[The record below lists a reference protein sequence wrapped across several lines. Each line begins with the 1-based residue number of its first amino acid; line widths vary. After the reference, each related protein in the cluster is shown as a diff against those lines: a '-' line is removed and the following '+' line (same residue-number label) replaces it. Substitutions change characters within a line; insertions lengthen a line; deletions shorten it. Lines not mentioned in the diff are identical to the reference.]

1 MHAQSGTDPLIMCGI
16 FGTIAPKQSGMDRQ
30 LYTAII
36 RELFLLS
43 ETRGKESSGIA
54 IRNAAH
60 RTIHVTKEDIPSSEL
75 IGSDRYRA
83 FLEAALGPEEHVELA
98 AIAHSRLVTNGT
110 QEHNFNNQPCIKD
123 GVVLVHNGIVTNVD
137 ALWAKYAGR
146 IQRQYEVDTEVIA
159 ALFRLF
165 LAEEAGPV
173 EAVRRVFAEMEGAAS
188 VAILI
193 NDAKQLLLATNTG
206 SLYAVDGGEGCMA
219 FASEEYIM
227 RTFTGREGVK
237 DRFGGRAVEWVR
249 PFTGRLIDLGSGT
262 ATAFNLH
269 NDLPA
274 PRMEPVEP
282 FEIKD
287 HSPKAQAVERPVP
300 VIGSEGR
307 LRALVEFPEEVMRTI
322 RRCSKCLLPETFPF
336 IRYDRSG
343 VCNYCHS
350 YKPKGLKEDKRPQFE
365 EVLKKYRRSDGKPD
379 CIVAFSGGRD
389 SSYGLHLLVKEFGM
403 TPLTFTY
410 DWGLVTDLARR
421 NIARMTGK
429 LGVENILVSADIKM
443 KRRNVRLNM
452 EAWLKRP
459 RLGMIP
465 LFMAGDKHF
474 FVHVNN
480 IRRQTGIHCDIWMEN
495 KLENTDFKAGFA
507 GIKPNFDKERI
518 DKQST
523 LAKLQMPLY
532 YLRNFLANPGY
543 LNASL
548 PDTYSAFKAY
558 YTEPREV
565 YLLLFDYIPWD
576 EKTIEDTLIGGYNWE
591 LSPDTTSSWRIGDGT
606 AAFYNYVYGLVAGF
620 TEFDTFRSNQIREG
634 MISREEGLQAVLREN
649 RPRFESMQ
657 WYFDI
662 IGVDMERALK
672 AINAMP
678 RLYHKPMA

>member
-1 MHAQSGTDPLIMCGI
+1 MCGI
-16 FGTIAPKQSGMDRQ
+16 FGILAKAEAGISQPLAERV
-30 LYTAII
+30 I
-36 RELFLLS
+36 RELFILS

-54 IRNAAH
+54 IRSTVD
-60 RTIHVTKEDIPSSEL
+60 RTIHVTKDDVPASEL
-75 IGSDRYRA
+75 IRSEAYRGYLDKSLKPA
-83 FLEAALGPEEHVELA
+83 FARGQRELA
-98 AIAHSRLVTNGT
+98 VIAHSRLVTNGT

-123 GVVLVHNGIVTNVD
+123 GIVMVHNGIVTNVD

-146 IQRQYEVDTEVIA
+146 ITRNYEVDTEVLA

-165 LAEEAGPV
+165 LKEGLGPV
-173 EAVRRVFAEMEGAAS
+173 EAIRKVFAEMEGAAS

-193 NDAKQLLLATNTG
+193 DDAQQVLLATNTG
-206 SLYAVDGGEGCMA
+206 SLYFIDDPKGSLV
-219 FASEEYIM
+219 FASEEYIA
-227 RTFTGREGVK
+227 RTFTQQDGVK
-237 DRFGGRAVEWVR
+237 ERYAGKDAQWLR
-249 PFTGRLIDLGSGT
+249 PFTGRLVDLANWSITEFGLKDDAPGPPLNT
-262 ATAFNLH
+262 TEAFAITDH
-269 NDLPA
+269 SRGGGVPA
-274 PRMEPVEP
+274 P
-282 FEIKD
+282 
-287 HSPKAQAVERPVP
+287 AVAT
-300 VIGSEGR
+300 SDEGR
-307 LRALVEFPEEVMRTI
+307 LRKLIEFPEELMRSI
-322 RRCSKCLLPETFPF
+322 RRCTKCLLPETFPF
-336 IRYDRSG
+336 IAYDAQG

-350 YKPKGLKEDKRPQFE
+350 YKPKGLTVDKRPQFE
-365 EVLKKYRRSDGKPD
+365 EVLKQYRRSDGKQD

-403 TPLTFTY
+403 RPLTFTY

-452 EAWLKRP
+452 EAWLKQP

-480 IRRQTGIHCDIWMEN
+480 IRRQTGIRCDIWMEN

-532 YLRNFLANPGY
+532 YMRNFLANPGY

-576 EKTIEDTLIGGYNWE
+576 EGTIDRTLKDAYNWE
-591 LSPDTTSSWRIGDGT
+591 ISPDTTSTWRIGDGT

-634 MISREEGLQAVLREN
+634 MITREEGLAHVLREN

-657 WYFDI
+657 WYFET

-678 RLYHKPMA
+678 RLYRKPVVA

>member
-1 MHAQSGTDPLIMCGI
+1 MCGI
-16 FGTIAPKQSGMDRQ
+16 FGIIAKAEAGISQA
-30 LYTAII
+30 LAENII
-36 RELFLLS
+36 RELFILS

-54 IRNAAH
+54 VRNAADN
-60 RTIHVTKEDIPSSEL
+60 TIHVTKDDVPASEL
-75 IGSDRYRA
+75 IASPTYRA
-83 FLEAALGPEEHVELA
+83 FLDNALKPTFAGAQRELA
-98 AIAHSRLVTNGT
+98 VIAHSRLVTNGT

-123 GVVLVHNGIVTNVD
+123 GIVMVHNGIVTNVD

-146 IQRQYEVDTEVIA
+146 IDRNYEVDTEVLA

-165 LAEEAGPV
+165 LLDGLGPV
-173 EAVRRVFAEMEGAAS
+173 EAIRKVFADMEGAAS
-188 VAILI
+188 VAILMH
-193 NDAKQLLLATNTG
+193 DSRQVLLATNTG
-206 SLYAVDGGEGCMA
+206 SMYFVEDGKSGLV
-219 FASEEYIM
+219 FASEEYIT
-227 RTFTGREGVK
+227 RTFTQQESVKERYAGRT
-237 DRFGGRAVEWVR
+237 VR
-249 PFTGRLIDLGSGT
+249 WLQPFTGKLIDLESWSMVDFGITDGSPGP
-262 ATAFNLH
+262 ALKSIVAFKITN
-269 NDLPA
+269 
-274 PRMEPVEP
+274 
-282 FEIKD
+282 
-287 HSPKAQAVERPVP
+287 HSKGEGRHASPSVA
-300 VIGSEGR
+300 ISDEGR
-307 LRALVEFPEEVMRTI
+307 LRKLIVFPEEVMRNI
-322 RRCSKCLLPETFPF
+322 RRCSKCLLPDTFPY
-336 IRYDRSG
+336 IHYDSKG

-350 YKPKGLKEDKRPQFE
+350 YKPKGLTVDKRPQFE
-365 EVLKKYRRSDGKPD
+365 EVLKKYRRNDGKQD

-403 TPLTFTY
+403 KPLTFTY

-452 EAWLKRP
+452 EAWLKQP

-507 GIKPNFDKERI
+507 GIKPNFEKERI
-518 DKQST
+518 DKQSA
-523 LAKLQMPLY
+523 LAKFQMPLY
-532 YLRNFLANPGY
+532 YMRNFAANPGY

-565 YLLLFDYIPWD
+565 YLLLFDYIPWNEETLDRTLKD
-576 EKTIEDTLIGGYNWE
+576 EYNWE
-591 LSPDTTSSWRIGDGT
+591 ISPDTTSTWRIGDGT

-620 TEFDTFRSNQIREG
+620 TEFDTFRSNQVREG
-634 MISREEGLQAVLREN
+634 MISREEGLAHVLREN
-649 RPRFESMQ
+649 RPRFESMM
-657 WYFDI
+657 WYFET

-672 AINAMP
+672 VINAIP
-678 RLYHKPMA
+678 RLYGR

>member
-1 MHAQSGTDPLIMCGI
+1 MCGI
-16 FGTIAPKQSGMDRQ
+16 FGIIAKAEAGLSRP
-30 LYTAII
+30 LAENII
-36 RELFLLS
+36 RELFVLS

-54 IRNAAH
+54 IRSAAD
-60 RTIHVTKEDIPSSEL
+60 RTIHVTKDDVPASEL
-75 IGSDRYRA
+75 IASPAYRTFLDTALQPA
-83 FLEAALGPEEHVELA
+83 FAAGQRELA
-98 AIAHSRLVTNGT
+98 VIAHSRLVTNGT

-123 GVVLVHNGIVTNVD
+123 GLVMVHNGIVTNVD

-146 IQRQYEVDTEVIA
+146 IERKYEVDTEVIA

-165 LAEEAGPV
+165 LLEGLGPV
-173 EAVRRVFAEMEGAAS
+173 GAIRRVFNEMEGAAS

-193 NDAKQLLLATNTG
+193 NDARQVLLATNTG
-206 SLYAVDGGEGCMA
+206 SLYTVQDGSGSLV
-219 FASEEYIM
+219 FASEAYIA
-227 RTFTGREGVK
+227 RTFTQQASVR
-237 DRFGGRAVEWVR
+237 DRFADKAVQWLQ
-249 PFTGRLIDLGSGT
+249 PFTGKVIDLESWSVADFGLKEAAPDFALK
-262 ATAFNLH
+262 AT
-269 NDLPA
+269 
-274 PRMEPVEP
+274 EP
-282 FEIKD
+282 FTITD
-287 HSPKAQAVERPVP
+287 HSTGAGQKVVP
-300 VIGSEGR
+300 AMATSDEGR
-307 LRALVEFPEEVMRTI
+307 LRKLIVFPEDLMRNI
-322 RRCSKCLLPETFPF
+322 RRCTRCLLPETFPY
-336 IRYDRSG
+336 ISYDGKG

-350 YKPKGLKEDKRPQFE
+350 YKPKSLMVDKRPAFE
-365 EVLKKYRRSDGKPD
+365 EVLKKYRRNDGKQD

-429 LGVENILVSADIKM
+429 LGVENILISADIKM

-452 EAWLKRP
+452 EAWLKSP

-507 GIKPNFDKERI
+507 GIKPNFEKERI

-523 LAKLQMPLY
+523 LAKFQMPLY
-532 YLRNFLANPGY
+532 YMRNFLANPGY

-565 YLLLFDYIPWD
+565 YLLLFDYIPWNEETLDRTLKD
-576 EKTIEDTLIGGYNWE
+576 EYNWE
-591 LSPDTTSSWRIGDGT
+591 ISPDTTSTWRIGDGT

-634 MISREEGLQAVLREN
+634 MITREEGLAHVLREN
-649 RPRFESMQ
+649 RPRFESMM
-657 WYFDI
+657 WYFET

-678 RLYHKPMA
+678 RLHRH

>member
-1 MHAQSGTDPLIMCGI
+1 MCGI
-16 FGTIAPKQSGMDRQ
+16 FGLIAPSDAGFDRA
-30 LYTAII
+30 LTERVM
-36 RELFLLS
+36 RELFVLS
-43 ETRGKESSGIA
+43 ESRGKESSGIA
-54 IRNAAH
+54 VRDAASG
-60 RTIHVTKEDIPSSEL
+60 TIHVTKDDVSATDLIRSEA
-75 IGSDRYRA
+75 YRS
-83 FLEAALGPEEHVELA
+83 FVEQALGPSFAQGQRELA
-98 AIAHSRLVTNGT
+98 LIAHSRLVTNGS
-110 QEHNFNNQPCIKD
+110 QEHNHNNQPVIKD
-123 GVVLVHNGIVTNVD
+123 GIVMIHNGIVTNVD

-146 IQRQYEVDTEVIA
+146 IERKYEVDTEVLA
-159 ALFRLF
+159 ALFRMHLKDGKG
-165 LAEEAGPV
+165 AV
-173 EAVRRVFAEMEGAAS
+173 EAIRAVFDEMEGAAS
-188 VAILI
+188 VVILME
-193 NDAKQLLLATNTG
+193 DSAQVLLATNTG
-206 SLYAVDGGEGCMA
+206 SLYTLTDPKGGLV
-219 FASEEYIM
+219 FASEAYIL
-227 RTFTGREGVK
+227 RTFRDREGVK
-237 DRFGGRAVEWVR
+237 ARYGGIEPTWLA
-249 PFTGRLIDLGSGT
+249 PFTGKLINLVPFTVTDLGLKDGT
-262 ATAFNLH
+262 PGPGPASTEAF
-269 NDLPA
+269 
-274 PRMEPVEP
+274 R
-282 FEIKD
+282 IID
-287 HSPKAQAVERPVP
+287 HSKGAKGSAPAVAT
-300 VIGSEGR
+300 SDEGR
-307 LRALVEFPEEVMRTI
+307 LRRLVEFPEEVMRRI
-322 RRCSKCLLPETFPF
+322 RRCSKCLLPETFPY
-336 IRYDRSG
+336 ISYDAEG

-350 YKPKGLKEDKRPQFE
+350 YKPKGLKVDKRPQFE
-365 EVLKKYRRSDGKPD
+365 EVLRTYRRNDGKQD

-429 LGVENILVSADIKM
+429 LGVENILISADIKM

-452 EAWLKRP
+452 EAWLKSP

-507 GIKPNFDKERI
+507 GIRPNFHKERI
-518 DKQST
+518 DKQTT

-532 YLRNFLANPGY
+532 YMRNFLANPGY

-565 YLLLFDYIPWD
+565 YLLLFDYIPWN
-576 EKTIEDTLIGGYNWE
+576 EETLDRTLKDGYNWE
-591 LSPDTTSSWRIGDGT
+591 ISPDTSSTWRIGDGT

-634 MISREEGLQAVLREN
+634 MITREEGLAHVLREN

-657 WYFDI
+657 WYFDT

-678 RLYHKPMA
+678 RRYRRSGA

>member
-1 MHAQSGTDPLIMCGI
+1 MCGI
-16 FGTIAPKQSGMDRQ
+16 FGIIAKAEAGISLP
-30 LYTAII
+30 LAECVI
-36 RELFLLS
+36 RELFILS

-54 IRNAAH
+54 VRSSAD
-60 RTIHVTKEDIPSSEL
+60 RTLHVTKDDMPASEL
-75 IGSDRYRA
+75 IASKAYRDFLDKALKPA
-83 FLEAALGPEEHVELA
+83 FVGTQQELA
-98 AIAHSRLVTNGT
+98 VIAHSRLVTNGT

-123 GVVLVHNGIVTNVD
+123 GVVMVHNGIVTNVD

-146 IQRQYEVDTEVIA
+146 IERKYEVDTEVLA

-165 LAEEAGPV
+165 LKEGMCPV
-173 EAVRRVFAEMEGAAS
+173 EAIRRVFQEMEGAAS
-188 VAILI
+188 LAILI
-193 NDAKQLLLATNTG
+193 NDAQQVLLATNTG
-206 SLYAVDGGEGCMA
+206 SMYFVEDGSGSLV
-219 FASEEYIM
+219 FASEEYIT
-227 RTFTGREGVK
+227 RTFTQRDGVK
-237 DRFGGRAVEWVR
+237 ERYVGKAVQWLQ
-249 PFTGRLIDLGSGT
+249 PFTGKVIDLESWSVADFGLKGGT
-262 ATAFNLH
+262 QG
-269 NDLPA
+269 PA
-274 PRMEPVEP
+274 LKTVEP
-282 FEIKD
+282 FTITD
-287 HSPKAQAVERPVP
+287 HSKSAGQRSVP
-300 VIGSEGR
+300 AMATSDEGR
-307 LRALVEFPEEVMRTI
+307 LRKLIVFPEEMMRSI
-322 RRCSKCLLPETFPF
+322 RRCTKCLLPETFPY
-336 IRYDRSG
+336 IHYDGAG

-350 YKPKGLKEDKRPQFE
+350 YQPKGLTVDKRPQFE
-365 EVLKKYRRSDGKPD
+365 EVLKKYRRNDGKQD
-379 CIVAFSGGRD
+379 CIVAYSGGRD

-443 KRRNVRLNM
+443 KRRNVRLNV
-452 EAWLKRP
+452 EAWLKSP

-507 GIKPNFDKERI
+507 GIKPNFEKERI

-523 LAKLQMPLY
+523 MAKFQMPLY
-532 YLRNFLANPGY
+532 YMRNFLANPGY
-543 LNASL
+543 LNVSL

-565 YLLLFDYIPWD
+565 YLLLFDYIPWNEKSLDRTLKD
-576 EKTIEDTLIGGYNWE
+576 EYNWE
-591 LSPDTTSSWRIGDGT
+591 VSPDTTSTWRIGDGT

-634 MISREEGLQAVLREN
+634 MITREEGLAHVLREN
-649 RPRFESMQ
+649 RPRFESML
-657 WYFDI
+657 WYFET

-672 AINAMP
+672 VINAMP
-678 RLYHKPMA
+678 RLYHQGNKA

>member
-1 MHAQSGTDPLIMCGI
+1 MCGI
-16 FGTIAPKQSGMDRQ
+16 FGIIAQADAGLNAKLAEQVIAD
-30 LYTAII
+30 
-36 RELFLLS
+36 LFTLS

-54 IRNAAH
+54 IRNAVD
-60 RTIHVTKEDIPSSEL
+60 RTIHVTKDDIPATEL
-75 IGSDRYRA
+75 IRSADYRA
-83 FLEAALGPEEHVELA
+83 YLDKGLKPVFANGPGAIAV
-98 AIAHSRLVTNGT
+98 IAHSRLVTNGT
-110 QEHNFNNQPCIKD
+110 QENNANNQPCIKD
-123 GVVLVHNGIVTNVD
+123 GVVMVHNGIVTNVD
-137 ALWAKYAGR
+137 ALWAKYSGR
-146 IQRQYEVDTEVIA
+146 IERHSEVDTEVLA

-165 LAEEAGPV
+165 LSEGLGPV
-173 EAVRRVFAEMEGAAS
+173 EAIRKVFGEMEGAAS
-188 VAILI
+188 VAILL
-193 NDAKQLLLATNTG
+193 NDAQQVLLATNTG
-206 SLYAVDGGEGCMA
+206 SLYTIEGPSGSVV
-219 FASEEYIM
+219 FASEEFIA
-227 RTFTGREGVK
+227 RSFRDGAGVK
-237 DRFGGRAVEWVR
+237 ARYGDRPVEWMK
-249 PFTGRLIDLGSGT
+249 PFTGLCYDLGNGERSAFDLRSNASGV
-262 ATAFNLH
+262 AMAKAEAFAIL
-269 NDLPA
+269 
-274 PRMEPVEP
+274 
-282 FEIKD
+282 D
-287 HSPKAQAVERPVP
+287 HSKGKAKTAPAAAV
-300 VIGSEGR
+300 SDEGR
-307 LRALVEFPEEVMRTI
+307 LRKLVEFPEEVMRTI
-322 RRCSKCLLPETFPF
+322 KRCTKCLLPETFPY
-336 IRYDRSG
+336 INYDGVG

-350 YKPKGLKEDKRPQFE
+350 YKPKGLMVDKRPAFE
-365 EVLKKYRRSDGKPD
+365 EVLKQYRRNDGKQD

-452 EAWLKRP
+452 EAWLKKP

-507 GIKPNFDKERI
+507 GIKPNFEKERI

-523 LAKLQMPLY
+523 LAKFQMPLY
-532 YLRNFLANPGY
+532 YARNFVTNPGY
-543 LNASL
+543 LNVSL

-558 YTEPREV
+558 YTEPRDV

-576 EKTIEDTLIGGYNWE
+576 EGTLDRTLKDEYNWE
-591 LSPDTTSSWRIGDGT
+591 ISPDTTSTWRIGDGT

-634 MISREEGLQAVLREN
+634 MITREEGLAHVLREN

-657 WYFDI
+657 WYFETID
-662 IGVDMERALK
+662 VDMERALK
-672 AINAMP
+672 VINSIP
-678 RLYHKPMA
+678 RLYRDRARG

>member
-1 MHAQSGTDPLIMCGI
+1 MCGI
-16 FGTIAPKQSGMDRQ
+16 FGIIAKAHAGITRPLGENV
-30 LYTAII
+30 I
-36 RELFLLS
+36 RELFILS

-54 IRNAAH
+54 VRSAAD
-60 RTIHVTKEDIPSSEL
+60 RTIHVTKDDVPASAL
-75 IGSDRYRA
+75 IASAEYRA
-83 FLEAALGPEEHVELA
+83 FLDKALKPAFAHGQQELA
-98 AIAHSRLVTNGT
+98 VIAHSRLVTNGT
-110 QEHNFNNQPCIKD
+110 QEHNFNNQPCIKA
-123 GVVLVHNGIVTNVD
+123 GMVMVHNGIVTNVD
-137 ALWAKYAGR
+137 ELWARYAGR
-146 IQRQYEVDTEVIA
+146 IERNYAVDTEVLA

-165 LAEEAGPV
+165 LKEGLGPV
-173 EAVRRVFAEMEGAAS
+173 EAIRRVFSEMEGAAS

-193 NDAKQLLLATNTG
+193 NDAQQVLLASNTG
-206 SLYAVDGGEGCMA
+206 SMYFIEDPAGSLV
-219 FASEEYIM
+219 FASEEYIA

-237 DRFGGRAVEWVR
+237 ERYAGRPAQWLQ
-249 PFTGRLIDLGSGT
+249 PFTGKLIDLEAWSIADFGLKEDVPGPVLMTIVPFAITDYSKG
-262 ATAFNLH
+262 AGAVSA
-269 NDLPA
+269 PA
-274 PRMEPVEP
+274 VAAS
-282 FEIKD
+282 D
-287 HSPKAQAVERPVP
+287 
-300 VIGSEGR
+300 EGR
-307 LRALVEFPEEVMRTI
+307 VRKLIEFPEEVMCTI
-322 RRCSKCLLPETFPF
+322 RRCTKCLLPETFPY
-336 IRYDRSG
+336 IVYDAQG
-343 VCNYCHS
+343 LCNYCHS
-350 YKPKGLKEDKRPQFE
+350 YKPKGLMVDKRPAFE
-365 EVLKKYRRSDGKPD
+365 EVLKKYRRNDGKQD

-429 LGVENILVSADIKM
+429 LGVENILISADIKM

-452 EAWLKRP
+452 EAWLKSP

-474 FVHVNN
+474 IAHVNN

-518 DKQST
+518 DKQNT

-532 YLRNFLANPGY
+532 YMRNFLANPGY

-565 YLLLFDYIPWD
+565 YLLLFDYIPWNEETLDRTLKD
-576 EKTIEDTLIGGYNWE
+576 EYNWE
-591 LSPDTTSSWRIGDGT
+591 ISPDTTSTWRIGDGT

-634 MISREEGLQAVLREN
+634 MITREEGLAHVLREN

-657 WYFDI
+657 WYFET

-672 AINAMP
+672 VINSIP
-678 RLYHKPMA
+678 RLYPR

>member
-1 MHAQSGTDPLIMCGI
+1 MCGI
-16 FGTIAPKQSGMDRQ
+16 FGIISKAEAGISQA
-30 LYTAII
+30 LAENII
-36 RELFLLS
+36 RELFILS

-54 IRNAAH
+54 VRNAADN
-60 RTIHVTKEDIPSSEL
+60 TIHVTKDDVPASEL
-75 IGSDRYRA
+75 IASPTYRA
-83 FLEAALGPEEHVELA
+83 FLDNALKPAFAGAQRELA
-98 AIAHSRLVTNGT
+98 VIAHSRLVTNGT

-123 GVVLVHNGIVTNVD
+123 GIVMVHNGIVTNVD

-146 IQRQYEVDTEVIA
+146 IERNYEVDTEVLA

-165 LAEEAGPV
+165 LRDGLGPV
-173 EAVRRVFAEMEGAAS
+173 EAIRKVFAEMEGAAS

-193 NDAKQLLLATNTG
+193 HDSRQVLLATNTG
-206 SLYAVDGGEGCMA
+206 SMYFVEDGKGGLV
-219 FASEEYIM
+219 FASEEYIT
-227 RTFTGREGVK
+227 RTFTQQERVKERYAGRTVQ
-237 DRFGGRAVEWVR
+237 WLQ
-249 PFTGRLIDLGSGT
+249 PFTGKLIDLESWSVTDFAILHGSPGP
-262 ATAFNLH
+262 ALNSNEAFK
-269 NDLPA
+269 
-274 PRMEPVEP
+274 
-282 FEIKD
+282 ITD
-287 HSPKAQAVERPVP
+287 HSKGEVKNVSPAVAT
-300 VIGSEGR
+300 SDEGR
-307 LRALVEFPEEVMRTI
+307 LRKLIVFPEEVMRNI
-322 RRCSKCLLPETFPF
+322 RRCTKCLLPETFPY
-336 IRYDRSG
+336 INYDGKG

-350 YKPKGLKEDKRPQFE
+350 YRPKGLTVDKRPRFE
-365 EVLKKYRRSDGKPD
+365 EVLKKYRRNDGKQD

-403 TPLTFTY
+403 KPLTFTY

-452 EAWLKRP
+452 EAWLKQP

-507 GIKPNFDKERI
+507 GIKPNFEKERI

-523 LAKLQMPLY
+523 LAKFQMPLY
-532 YLRNFLANPGY
+532 YMRNFLANPGY

-558 YTEPREV
+558 YTEPRDV
-565 YLLLFDYIPWD
+565 YLLLFDYIPWNEETLDRTLKD
-576 EKTIEDTLIGGYNWE
+576 EYNWE
-591 LSPDTTSSWRIGDGT
+591 ISPDTTSTWRIGDGT

-634 MISREEGLQAVLREN
+634 MISREEGLAHVLREN
-649 RPRFESMQ
+649 RPRFESMM
-657 WYFDI
+657 WYFET
-662 IGVDMERALK
+662 IGVDMERAVK
-672 AINAMP
+672 VINAIP
-678 RLYHKPMA
+678 RLYER

>member
-1 MHAQSGTDPLIMCGI
+1 MCGI
-16 FGTIAPKQSGMDRQ
+16 FGILAKAEAGLSRQ
-30 LYTAII
+30 LTENVLK
-36 RELFLLS
+36 ELFILS

-54 IRNAAH
+54 VRNAASGA
-60 RTIHVTKEDIPSSEL
+60 IHVTKDDVPASEL
-75 IGSDRYRA
+75 IASKAYRSY
-83 FLEAALGPEEHVELA
+83 LDKALGPTFVHGQEELA
-98 AIAHSRLVTNGT
+98 VIAHSRLVTNGT
-110 QEHNFNNQPCIKD
+110 QAHNFNNQPCIKD
-123 GVVLVHNGIVTNVD
+123 GVVMVHNGIVTNVD

-146 IQRQYEVDTEVIA
+146 VERNYEVDTEVLA

-165 LAEEAGPV
+165 LQEGLGPV
-173 EAVRRVFAEMEGAAS
+173 EAIRRVFAEMEGAAS

-193 NDAKQLLLATNTG
+193 NDAQQVLLATNTG
-206 SLYAVDGGEGCMA
+206 SMYVIDDPAGSVV
-219 FASEEYIM
+219 FASEEYIA
-227 RTFTGREGVK
+227 RTFTDREGVK
-237 DRFGGRAVEWVR
+237 QRYAGRSAQWLR
-249 PFTGRLIDLGSGT
+249 PFTGRLIDLGNWSITDFG
-262 ATAFNLH
+262 LK
-269 NDLPA
+269 DDVPGPA
-274 PRMEPVEP
+274 LRTVAPMD
-282 FEIKD
+282 ITD
-287 HSPKAQAVERPVP
+287 HSEGTGPMAAPAVAT
-300 VIGSEGR
+300 SDEGR
-307 LRALVEFPEEVMRTI
+307 LRQLIEFPEEVMRTI
-322 RRCSKCLLPETFPF
+322 RRCTKCLLPETFPF
-336 IRYDRSG
+336 IAYDAQG

-350 YKPKGLKEDKRPQFE
+350 YKPKGLMVDKRPQFE
-365 EVLKKYRRSDGKPD
+365 EILSKYRRNDGKQD

-421 NIARMTGK
+421 NIARITGK
-429 LGVENILVSADIKM
+429 LGVENILISADIKM

-507 GIKPNFDKERI
+507 GIRPNFDKDRI

-532 YLRNFLANPGY
+532 YMRNFVANPGY
-543 LNASL
+543 INASL

-565 YLLLFDYIPWD
+565 YLLLFDYIPWN
-576 EKTIEDTLIGGYNWE
+576 EETLERTLIDEYNWE
-591 LSPDTTSSWRIGDGT
+591 ISPDTTSTWRIGDGT

-634 MISREEGLQAVLREN
+634 MITREEGLAHVLREN

-678 RLYHKPMA
+678 RLYQR

>member
-1 MHAQSGTDPLIMCGI
+1 MCGI
-16 FGTIAPKQSGMDRQ
+16 FGIIARSEAGLSRQ
-30 LYTAII
+30 LTENVLK
-36 RELFLLS
+36 ELFILS

-54 IRNAAH
+54 VRNAASGA
-60 RTIHVTKEDIPSSEL
+60 IHVTKDDVPASEL
-75 IGSDRYRA
+75 IASKEYHIFLDKALKPA
-83 FLEAALGPEEHVELA
+83 FDNGQQELA
-98 AIAHSRLVTNGT
+98 VIAHSRLVTNGT
-110 QEHNFNNQPCIKD
+110 QENNFNNQPCIKD
-123 GVVLVHNGIVTNVD
+123 GVVMVHNGIVTNVD

-146 IQRQYEVDTEVIA
+146 IERNYEVDTEVIA

-165 LAEEAGPV
+165 LKEGLGPV
-173 EAVRRVFAEMEGAAS
+173 EAIRRVFAEMEGAAS

-193 NDAKQLLLATNTG
+193 NDAQQVLLATNTG
-206 SLYAVDGGEGCMA
+206 SMYVIDDPAGSAV
-219 FASEEYIM
+219 FASEEYIA
-227 RTFTGREGVK
+227 RTFTDRAGVK
-237 DRFGGRAVEWVR
+237 QRYAGRPAQWLR
-249 PFTGRLIDLGSGT
+249 PFTGKLIDLGNWSITDFGLKDEVPGPALRT
-262 ATAFNLH
+262 SAPLAITDH
-269 NDLPA
+269 SKGEGIIPA
-274 PRMEPVEP
+274 PAMATS
-282 FEIKD
+282 D
-287 HSPKAQAVERPVP
+287 
-300 VIGSEGR
+300 EGR
-307 LRALVEFPEEVMRTI
+307 LRKLIEFPEEVMRSI

-336 IRYDRSG
+336 IAYDTQG

-350 YKPKGLKEDKRPQFE
+350 YKPKGLMVDKRPKFE
-365 EVLKKYRRSDGKPD
+365 EILGQYRRNDGKQD

-421 NIARMTGK
+421 NIARITGK
-429 LGVENILVSADIKM
+429 LGVENILISADIKM

-452 EAWLKRP
+452 EAWLKSP

-507 GIKPNFDKERI
+507 GIRPNFDKERI

-532 YLRNFLANPGY
+532 YMRNFVANPGY

-565 YLLLFDYIPWD
+565 YLLLFDYIPWN
-576 EKTIEDTLIGGYNWE
+576 EETLERTLIDEYNWE
-591 LSPDTTSSWRIGDGT
+591 ISPDTTSTWRIGDGT

-634 MISREEGLQAVLREN
+634 MITREEGLAHVLREN

-678 RLYHKPMA
+678 RLYRR

>member
-1 MHAQSGTDPLIMCGI
+1 MCGI
-16 FGTIAPKQSGMDRQ
+16 FGILTRAEAGVSQPLAESVV
-30 LYTAII
+30 
-36 RELFLLS
+36 RELFVLS
-43 ETRGKESSGIA
+43 ETRGRESSGIA
-54 IRNAAH
+54 IRSAAD
-60 RTIHVTKEDIPSSEL
+60 RTIHVTKDDVPASEL
-75 IGSDRYRA
+75 IRSKAYRTYLDKALKPA
-83 FLEAALGPEEHVELA
+83 FATGQRELA
-98 AIAHSRLVTNGT
+98 VIAHSRLVTNGT

-123 GVVLVHNGIVTNVD
+123 GLVMVHNGIVTNVD

-146 IQRQYEVDTEVIA
+146 IERNYEVDTEVLA

-165 LAEEAGPV
+165 LKEGLGPV
-173 EAVRRVFAEMEGAAS
+173 EAIRRVFNEMEGAAS
-188 VAILI
+188 VAILVG
-193 NDAKQLLLATNTG
+193 DAQQVLLATNTG
-206 SLYAVDGGEGCMA
+206 SLYYIEDNAGSIV
-219 FASEEYIM
+219 FASEEYIA
-227 RTFTGREGVK
+227 RTFTAQEGVK
-237 DRFGGRAVEWVR
+237 DRYAGLEVRWLR
-249 PFTGRLIDLGSGT
+249 PFTGRLIDLADWSITDFQLKEQTPGPSLH
-262 ATAFNLH
+262 AT
-269 NDLPA
+269 
-274 PRMEPVEP
+274 EP
-282 FEIKD
+282 FAITD
-287 HSPKAQAVERPVP
+287 HSQGGGAAAPALAT
-300 VIGSEGR
+300 SDEGR
-307 LRALVEFPEEVMRTI
+307 LRKLIQFPEEVMRSI
-322 RRCSKCLLPETFPF
+322 RRCTKCLLPETFPF
-336 IRYDRSG
+336 IAYDAQG

-350 YKPKGLKEDKRPQFE
+350 YKPKGLKVDKRPQFE
-365 EVLKKYRRSDGKPD
+365 EVLAKYRRNDGKQD

-403 TPLTFTY
+403 KPLTFTY

-421 NIARMTGK
+421 NIARMTGQ
-429 LGVENILVSADIKM
+429 LGVENILISADIKM

-452 EAWLKRP
+452 EAWLKQP

-507 GIKPNFDKERI
+507 GIRPNFDKERI

-523 LAKLQMPLY
+523 LAKFQMPLY
-532 YLRNFLANPGY
+532 YMRNFLANPGY
-543 LNASL
+543 LNTSL

-576 EKTIEDTLIGGYNWE
+576 EKTLEDTLIGEYNWE

-634 MISREEGLQAVLREN
+634 MLSREEALEAVLREN
-649 RPRFESMQ
+649 RPRFESMR
-657 WYFDI
+657 WYFDT

-678 RLYHKPMA
+678 RLYRKPVIA

>member
-1 MHAQSGTDPLIMCGI
+1 MCGI
-16 FGTIAPKQSGMDRQ
+16 FGIIAKAEAGISQA
-30 LYTAII
+30 LAENII
-36 RELFLLS
+36 RELFILS

-54 IRNAAH
+54 VRNAADN
-60 RTIHVTKEDIPSSEL
+60 TIHVTKDDVPASEL
-75 IGSDRYRA
+75 IASPTYRA
-83 FLEAALGPEEHVELA
+83 FLDNALKPTFAGAQRELA
-98 AIAHSRLVTNGT
+98 VIAHSRLVTNGT

-123 GVVLVHNGIVTNVD
+123 GIVMVHNGIVTNVD

-146 IQRQYEVDTEVIA
+146 IDRNYEVDTEVLA

-165 LAEEAGPV
+165 LLDGLGPV
-173 EAVRRVFAEMEGAAS
+173 EAIRKVFADMEGAAS
-188 VAILI
+188 VAILMH
-193 NDAKQLLLATNTG
+193 DSRQVLLATNTG
-206 SLYAVDGGEGCMA
+206 SMYFVEDGKSGLV
-219 FASEEYIM
+219 FASEEYIT
-227 RTFTGREGVK
+227 RTFTQQESVKERYAGRT
-237 DRFGGRAVEWVR
+237 VR
-249 PFTGRLIDLGSGT
+249 WLQPFTGKLIDLESWSMVDFGITDGSPGP
-262 ATAFNLH
+262 ALKSIVAFK
-269 NDLPA
+269 
-274 PRMEPVEP
+274 
-282 FEIKD
+282 ITD
-287 HSPKAQAVERPVP
+287 HSKGEGRHASPSVA
-300 VIGSEGR
+300 ISDEGR
-307 LRALVEFPEEVMRTI
+307 LRKLIVFPEEVMRNI
-322 RRCSKCLLPETFPF
+322 RRCSKCLLPDTFPY
-336 IRYDRSG
+336 IHYDSKG

-350 YKPKGLKEDKRPQFE
+350 YKPKGLTVDKRPQFE
-365 EVLKKYRRSDGKPD
+365 EVLKKYRRNDGKQD

-403 TPLTFTY
+403 KPLTFTY

-452 EAWLKRP
+452 EAWLKQP

-507 GIKPNFDKERI
+507 GIKPNFEKERI
-518 DKQST
+518 DKQSA
-523 LAKLQMPLY
+523 LAKFQMPLY
-532 YLRNFLANPGY
+532 YMRNFAANPGY

-565 YLLLFDYIPWD
+565 YLLLFDYIPWNEETLDRTLKD
-576 EKTIEDTLIGGYNWE
+576 EYNWE
-591 LSPDTTSSWRIGDGT
+591 ISPDTTSTWRIGDGT

-620 TEFDTFRSNQIREG
+620 TEFDTFRSNQVREG
-634 MISREEGLQAVLREN
+634 MISREEGLAHVLREN
-649 RPRFESMQ
+649 RPRFESMM
-657 WYFDI
+657 WYFET

-672 AINAMP
+672 VINAIP
-678 RLYHKPMA
+678 RLYGR

>member
-1 MHAQSGTDPLIMCGI
+1 MCGI
-16 FGTIAPKQSGMDRQ
+16 FGILAKAEAGISQPLAES
-30 LYTAII
+30 II
-36 RELFLLS
+36 RELFILS

-54 IRNAAH
+54 IRGAAD
-60 RTIHVTKEDIPSSEL
+60 RTIHVTKDDVPASEL
-75 IGSDRYRA
+75 IRSQAYRS
-83 FLEAALGPEEHVELA
+83 FLDKALKSGFAQGQRELA
-98 AIAHSRLVTNGT
+98 VIAHSRLVTNGT

-123 GVVLVHNGIVTNVD
+123 GIVMVHNGIVTNVD

-146 IQRQYEVDTEVIA
+146 IQRKYEVDTEVLA

-165 LAEEAGPV
+165 LKEGQGPV
-173 EAVRRVFAEMEGAAS
+173 EAIRRVFAEMEGAAS

-193 NDAKQLLLATNTG
+193 NDAQQVLLATNTG
-206 SLYAVDGGEGCMA
+206 SLYTIDDPGGSIV
-219 FASEEYIM
+219 FASEAYIA

-237 DRFGGRAVEWVR
+237 ERFAGKEVQWVQ
-249 PFTGRLIDLGSGT
+249 PFTGKLVDLSNWAITDFGLKEDTPGPALNRIDAFAITDHSRGGGAVA
-262 ATAFNLH
+262 ATAIATS
-269 NDLPA
+269 D
-274 PRMEPVEP
+274 
-282 FEIKD
+282 
-287 HSPKAQAVERPVP
+287 
-300 VIGSEGR
+300 EGR
-307 LRALVEFPEEVMRTI
+307 LRKLIEFPEEVMRTI
-322 RRCSKCLLPETFPF
+322 RRCTKCLLPETFPY
-336 IRYDRSG
+336 IGYDGKG

-350 YKPKGLKEDKRPQFE
+350 YQPKGIMVDKRPAFE
-365 EVLKKYRRSDGKPD
+365 EVLKKYRRDDGKQD

-403 TPLTFTY
+403 KPLTFTY

-421 NIARMTGK
+421 NIARMTGQ

-452 EAWLKRP
+452 EAWLQRP

-480 IRRQTGIHCDIWMEN
+480 IRRQTGIPCDIWMEN

-507 GIKPNFDKERI
+507 GIRPNFDKERI

-532 YLRNFLANPGY
+532 YMRNFLANPGY
-543 LNASL
+543 LNTSL

-565 YLLLFDYIPWD
+565 YLLLFDFIPWD
-576 EKTIEDTLIGGYNWE
+576 EGTIERTLIGEYNWE

-634 MISREEGLQAVLREN
+634 MITREEGLAAVLREN

-657 WYFDI
+657 WYFET

-678 RLYHKPMA
+678 RSYRKAVFA

>member
-1 MHAQSGTDPLIMCGI
+1 MCGI
-16 FGTIAPKQSGMDRQ
+16 FGILAKADAGLSQPLAERV
-30 LYTAII
+30 I
-36 RELFLLS
+36 RELFVLS

-54 IRNAAH
+54 IRSADD
-60 RTIHVTKEDIPSSEL
+60 RTLHVTKDDVPASEL
-75 IGSDRYRA
+75 IASPAYRA
-83 FLEAALGPEEHVELA
+83 FLDVALKPAFASGQRELA
-98 AIAHSRLVTNGT
+98 VIAHSRLVTNGS

-123 GVVLVHNGIVTNVD
+123 GIVMVHNGIVTNVD

-146 IQRQYEVDTEVIA
+146 IERRYEVDTEVLA
-159 ALFRLF
+159 AQFRLF
-165 LAEEAGPV
+165 LKEGKGPV
-173 EAVRRVFAEMEGAAS
+173 EAVRAVFAEMEGAAS

-193 NDAKQLLLATNTG
+193 ADAQQVLLATNTG
-206 SLYAVDGGEGCMA
+206 SLYTITDEAGSLV
-219 FASEEYIM
+219 FASEAYIA
-227 RTFTGREGVK
+227 RSFTQREGVNERYAGK
-237 DRFGGRAVEWVR
+237 DVQWLQ
-249 PFTGRLIDLGSGT
+249 PFTGKLVDLETWSITDFG
-262 ATAFNLH
+262 LK
-269 NDLPA
+269 DPA
-274 PRMEPVEP
+274 AGPALKQVEP
-282 FEIKD
+282 FNITD
-287 HSPKAQAVERPVP
+287 RSQGTGSPATAVAT
-300 VIGSEGR
+300 SDEGR
-307 LRALVEFPEEVMRTI
+307 LRKLIEFPEKVMRTI
-322 RRCSKCLLPETFPF
+322 RRCTKCLLPETFPF
-336 IRYDRSG
+336 IAYDGHG
-343 VCNYCHS
+343 VCNYCHN
-350 YKPKGLKEDKRPQFE
+350 YKPKGLKVDKRPQFE
-365 EVLKKYRRSDGKPD
+365 EVLKKYRRNDGKQD

-421 NIARMTGK
+421 NIARMTGR

-452 EAWLKRP
+452 EAWLKKP

-532 YLRNFLANPGY
+532 YMRNFLANPGY

-558 YTEPREV
+558 YTEPRDV
-565 YLLLFDYIPWD
+565 YLLLFDYIPWNEETLDRTLKD
-576 EKTIEDTLIGGYNWE
+576 EYNWE
-591 LSPDTTSSWRIGDGT
+591 ISPDTTSTWRIGDGT

-634 MISREEGLQAVLREN
+634 MITREEGLAHVLREN

-657 WYFDI
+657 WYFET

-678 RLYHKPMA
+678 RLYRS

>member
-1 MHAQSGTDPLIMCGI
+1 MCGI
-16 FGTIAPKQSGMDRQ
+16 FGIIAKAEAGITLPQAESV
-30 LYTAII
+30 I
-36 RELFLLS
+36 RELFILS

-54 IRNAAH
+54 VRSSADS
-60 RTIHVTKEDIPSSEL
+60 TLHVTKDDMPASEL
-75 IGSDRYRA
+75 IASKAYRDFLDKALKPA
-83 FLEAALGPEEHVELA
+83 FVGAQQELA
-98 AIAHSRLVTNGT
+98 VIAHSRLVTNGT

-123 GVVLVHNGIVTNVD
+123 GIVMVHNGIVTNVD

-146 IQRQYEVDTEVIA
+146 IERKYEVDTEVLA

-165 LAEEAGPV
+165 LKEGLGPV
-173 EAVRRVFAEMEGAAS
+173 EAIRRVFLEMEGAAS
-188 VAILI
+188 VALLI
-193 NDAKQLLLATNTG
+193 NDTRQVLLATNTG
-206 SLYAVDGGEGCMA
+206 SMYFVKDGAGTLV
-219 FASEEYIM
+219 FASEEYIT
-227 RTFTGREGVK
+227 RTFTQRDGVK
-237 DRFGGRAVEWVR
+237 ERYAGQAVQWLQ
-249 PFTGRLIDLGSGT
+249 PFTGKLIDLESWSVSD
-262 ATAFNLH
+262 F
-269 NDLPA
+269 DLKGVTQGPA
-274 PRMEPVEP
+274 LKTIEP
-282 FEIKD
+282 FAITD
-287 HSPKAQAVERPVP
+287 HSKGTGQKESPAT
-300 VIGSEGR
+300 STSDEGR
-307 LRALVEFPEEVMRTI
+307 LRKLIVFPEEVMRSI
-322 RRCSKCLLPETFPF
+322 RRCAKCLLPETFPY
-336 IRYDRSG
+336 IHYDVAG

-350 YKPKGLKEDKRPQFE
+350 YQPKGLTMDKRPQFE
-365 EVLKKYRRSDGKPD
+365 EVLKKYRRNDGKQD

-452 EAWLKRP
+452 EAWLKSP

-507 GIKPNFDKERI
+507 GIRPNFEKERI

-523 LAKLQMPLY
+523 LAKFQMPLY
-532 YLRNFLANPGY
+532 YMRNFLANPGY
-543 LNASL
+543 LNVSL

-565 YLLLFDYIPWD
+565 YLLLFDYIPWNEESLDRTLKD
-576 EKTIEDTLIGGYNWE
+576 EYNWE
-591 LSPDTTSSWRIGDGT
+591 ISPDTTSTWRIGDGT

-634 MISREEGLQAVLREN
+634 MITREEGLAHVLREN
-649 RPRFESMQ
+649 RPRFESML
-657 WYFDI
+657 WYFET

-672 AINAMP
+672 VINAMP
-678 RLYHKPMA
+678 RLYHQGNKA

>member
-1 MHAQSGTDPLIMCGI
+1 MCGI
-16 FGTIAPKQSGMDRQ
+16 FGIIAKPVAGLDQAFTKEVM
-30 LYTAII
+30 
-36 RELFLLS
+36 RELFVLS

-54 IRNAAH
+54 IRNAAD
-60 RTIHVTKEDIPSSEL
+60 RTIHVTKDDVPATDL
-75 IGSDRYRA
+75 IRSPAYHS
-83 FLEAALGPEEHVELA
+83 FLEQALAPSFTNGQQELA
-98 AIAHSRLVTNGT
+98 LIAHSRLVTNGS
-110 QEHNFNNQPCIKD
+110 QEHNFNNQPVIKD
-123 GVVLVHNGIVTNVD
+123 GIVMIHNGIVTNVD

-146 IQRQYEVDTEVIA
+146 IERRYEVDTEVLA

-165 LAEEAGPV
+165 LKEGKGPV
-173 EAVRRVFAEMEGAAS
+173 EAARAVFAEMEGAAS
-188 VAILI
+188 VAILFE
-193 NDAKQLLLATNTG
+193 DAAQVLLATNTG
-206 SLYAVDGGEGCMA
+206 SFYSLTDSKGSLV
-219 FASEEYIM
+219 FASEAYIL
-227 RTFTGREGVK
+227 RTFRDSEGMK
-237 DRFGGRAVEWVR
+237 ARYGGLEADWLE
-249 PFTGRLIDLGSGT
+249 PFTGKLIDL
-262 ATAFNLH
+262 ATFTVTEFGLKVTDPGPTLA
-269 NDLPA
+269 A
-274 PRMEPVEP
+274 TEP
-282 FEIKD
+282 FRITD
-287 HSPKAQAVERPVP
+287 HSKGGASAAPAMATSDED
-300 VIGSEGR
+300 R
-307 LRALVEFPEEVMRTI
+307 LRQLIEFPEEVMRSI

-336 IRYDRSG
+336 IAYDAKG

-350 YKPKGLKEDKRPQFE
+350 YKPKGLKVDKRPQFE
-365 EVLKKYRRSDGKPD
+365 EVLKKYRRNDGRQD

-452 EAWLKRP
+452 EAWLKQP

-495 KLENTDFKAGFA
+495 KLENTDLNAGFA
-507 GIKPNFDKERI
+507 GIRPNFDKERI
-518 DKQST
+518 DKQTT

-532 YLRNFLANPGY
+532 YMRNFVANPGY

-558 YTEPREV
+558 YTEPRDV
-565 YLLLFDYIPWD
+565 YLLLFDYIPWNEETLDRTLKD
-576 EKTIEDTLIGGYNWE
+576 EYNWE
-591 LSPDTTSSWRIGDGT
+591 ISPDTTSTWRIGDGT

-634 MISREEGLQAVLREN
+634 MITREEGLAHVLREN

-657 WYFDI
+657 WYFET

-672 AINAMP
+672 VINAIP
-678 RLYHKPMA
+678 RLYRKPVVA

>member
-1 MHAQSGTDPLIMCGI
+1 MCGI
-16 FGTIAPKQSGMDRQ
+16 FGIIAKAEAGLSRQ
-30 LYTAII
+30 LTENFLK
-36 RELFLLS
+36 ELFILS

-54 IRNAAH
+54 VRNAASGA
-60 RTIHVTKEDIPSSEL
+60 IHVTKDDVPASEL
-75 IGSDRYRA
+75 IRSGAYRGY
-83 FLEAALGPEEHVELA
+83 LSKALGPSFTPDQRELA

-123 GVVLVHNGIVTNVD
+123 GIVMVHNGIVTNVD
-137 ALWAKYAGR
+137 ELWARYQGR
-146 IQRQYEVDTEVIA
+146 IERSYEVDTEVLA

-165 LAEEAGPV
+165 LKEGMGPV
-173 EAVRRVFAEMEGAAS
+173 EAIRRVFAEMEGAAS

-193 NDAKQLLLATNTG
+193 NDAQQVLLATNTG
-206 SLYAVDGGEGCMA
+206 SLYFIDDPGGSVV
-219 FASEEYIM
+219 FASEEYIA
-227 RTFTGREGVK
+227 RTFTGRPGVK
-237 DRFGGRAVEWVR
+237 ERFGGLPVQWLR
-249 PFTGRLIDLGSGT
+249 PFTGRLIDLGEWSITEFGLKDD
-262 ATAFNLH
+262 APG
-269 NDLPA
+269 PA
-274 PRMEPVEP
+274 LEPTEP
-282 FEIKD
+282 FAITD
-287 HSPKAQAVERPVP
+287 HSQGGKAPQAPAVAT
-300 VIGSEGR
+300 SDEGR
-307 LRALVEFPEEVMRTI
+307 LRELIEFPEEIMRTI
-322 RRCSKCLLPETFPF
+322 RRCTKCLLPETFPF
-336 IRYDRSG
+336 IHYDAQG

-350 YKPKGLKEDKRPQFE
+350 YRPKGLKEDKRPQFE
-365 EVLKKYRRSDGKPD
+365 EELRKYRRSDGKPD

-421 NIARMTGK
+421 NIARITGK
-429 LGVENILVSADIKM
+429 LGVENILVSADIRM
-443 KRRNVRLNM
+443 KRRNIRLNM

-474 FVHVNN
+474 IAQVNI

-507 GIKPNFDKERI
+507 GIRPNFDKDRI

-532 YLRNFLANPGY
+532 YMRNFVANPGY
-543 LNASL
+543 INASL

-565 YLLLFDYIPWD
+565 YLLLFDYIPWN
-576 EKTIEDTLIGGYNWE
+576 EETLERTLIDEYNWE
-591 LSPDTTSSWRIGDGT
+591 ISPDTTSTWRIGDGT

-634 MISREEGLQAVLREN
+634 MITREEGLAHVLREN

-678 RLYHKPMA
+678 RLYQR